1 MEKPLSQLQ
10 KLGLSQKEAR
20 LYLVAL
26 ENGPAT
32 IAKLAQKSGLK
43 RGTIYE
49 FLAEMLEKGLLEVSI
64 SGKRKLYASVQPQ
77 KLKKIIDRQKEILDN
92 LIPDLSLLTSTSP
105 AKPKIKF
112 YEGKEGLVTAYYE
125 ILDIPNGSEVLG
137 FATFQGIYKLFS
149 ESAIKTYIK
158 KRVAKKIK
166 QKLIMPT
173 DEYAHNHLN
182 DIKRELRQTLMIP
195 KDKFSITNEINI
207 YQDKVAIISLGEEKV
222 GVIIE
227 SKQIAD
233 TQRAIFNLL
242 WDNLR

>member
-1 MEKPLSQLQ
+1 MEKPLIQLQ

-49 FLAEMLEKGLLEVSI
+49 FLTEMLEKGLLEVSI

-92 LIPDLSLLTSTSP
+92 LIPDLSMLTSTSP

-112 YEGKEGLVTAYYE
+112 YEGKEGLVAAYYE
-125 ILDIPNGSEVLG
+125 MLDLPNGSEVLG
-137 FATFQGIYKLFS
+137 FGLCNFRRNLQAFFRKCHPHIHQ
-149 ESAIKTYIK
+149 KTSC
-158 KRVAKKIK
+158 
-166 QKLIMPT
+166 QK
-173 DEYAHNHLN
+173 N
-182 DIKRELRQTLMIP
+182 QT
-195 KDKFSITNEINI
+195 EI
-207 YQDKVAIISLGEEKV
+207 DH
-222 GVIIE
+222 
-227 SKQIAD
+227 AD
-233 TQRAIFNLL
+233 
-242 WDNLR
+242 

>member
-32 IAKLAQKSGLK
+32 ISKLAQKSDLK

-49 FLAEMLEKGLLEVSI
+49 FLGGMLEKGLLEVSI
-64 SGKRKLYASVQPQ
+64 SGKRKLYGAVQPQ

-112 YEGKEGLVTAYYE
+112 YEGKEGLVAAYYE
-125 ILDIPNGSEVLG
+125 MLDLPDGSEVLG
-137 FATFQGIYKLFS
+137 FATFEGIYKLFS
-149 ESAIKTYIK
+149 ESAISTYIK

-182 DIKRELRQTLMIP
+182 DNKQELRQTLMIP
-195 KDKFSITNEINI
+195 KNKFSITNEINI

-242 WDNLR
+242 WNNLR

>member
-1 MEKPLSQLQ
+1 MGQLQ

-32 IAKLAQKSGLK
+32 ITKLAQKSGLK

-49 FLAEMLEKGLLEVSI
+49 FLTEMLEKGLLEVSI

-112 YEGKEGLVTAYYE
+112 YEGKEGLVAAYYE
-125 ILDIPNGSEVLG
+125 MLDLPDGSEVLG
-137 FATFQGIYKLFS
+137 FATFEGIYKLFS
-149 ESAIKTYIK
+149 EGAINTYIK

-182 DIKRELRQTLMIP
+182 NNKQELRQTLMIP
-195 KDKFSITNEINI
+195 KNKFSITNEINI

-242 WDNLR
+242 WNNLR